1 MVLKPLEFADCVTD
15 SPWFRANLREH
26 ELALERSYK
35 SIKLLESQSKELIS
49 AGQKLQTAQRNF
61 AKTLQELKLE
71 TIGTTETE
79 DERIIAN
86 SLKEY
91 SKLILQLEDQR
102 SHILQETEKNFIG
115 PFRKFRIECI
125 GNAIQHERK
134 KYEKSSYKFY
144 QTLEKHLHL
153 STNKRNDFKEADTA
167 LEAEQRQFY
176 RASLD
181 YVCVLQS
188 VQERM
193 KFEFVENLSSFLYS
207 LLTFYHVGHVI
218 HEDFKPY
225 LDHVKYR
232 VQKAKESYYA
242 TERETE
248 EFRKKMLRLNSM
260 SHPMEMCAGRV
271 AIKQGYLY
279 LCEKKNLVTSW
290 TKYYCVYQKETR
302 MFAIVPV
309 TQTLIKDIKE
319 AFVSNSSFHNSEKV
333 NFFFLVIS
341 TVNQPTNQ
349 SGLFS
354 SQCQSISFKLKSCI
368 RRASDTIDKR
378 FCFDIISDND
388 DVLTFQALSDEDR
401 RCWLNALDGKEP
413 LLWTIIVINLWQ
425 LYWKELNKIVIINEQ
440 GLYRNCGINSK
451 VQRLL
456 QTALTT
462 NSGNNNDFTTTTTTD
477 SNDFSEWD
485 VKTMTSAVK
494 TFLRSL
500 PEPLMTYALH
510 GQFLSASKLDSAKE
524 RVEHIHYYVHQLPN
538 ENFRMLKLLMHHL
551 KRVAECAS
559 QNLMTACNLAVCFGP
574 CVLRAEEETVAAIMD
589 IKFYNLVVEVLIDNC
604 DQIFEG
610 EPKTF
615 IASPPSKPPHSC
627 TRRSFDCCTGTFL
640 PKSILKTAEN
650 ADTKIPA
657 DQTNDDV
664 LSHDGVR
671 VSSSSVSSSVSN
683 GEENIDES
691 RTGSIGE
698 FLDQLE
704 NVSSFANSRGSAS
717 RTCVKYP
724 RPYTSSKRRLFL
736 NPKLT
741 IPNKTPPNRPHS
753 PVSRAVSSSGL
764 QASNRVRTLY
774 ECVADCRCQLSFM
787 PGQILTNVS
796 KSKEPGWLV
805 GTLNGKPGL
814 VPENFVEPLP

>member
-319 AFVSNSSFHNSEKV
+319 AF
-333 NFFFLVIS
+333 
-341 TVNQPTNQ
+341 
-349 SGLFS
+349 
-354 SQCQSISFKLKSCI
+354 CQSISFKLKSCI

-413 LLWTIIVINLWQ
+413 FYSPTSGPCKPMQTSLDNNSYKFVAALLERIEQNF
-425 LYWKELNKIVIINEQ
+425 INEQ

-485 VKTMTSAVK
+485 AKTMTSAVK

-640 PKSILKTAEN
+640 PKSILKTSEN

>member
-279 LCEKKNLVTSW
+279 LCEKT
-290 TKYYCVYQKETR
+290 
-302 MFAIVPV
+302 
-309 TQTLIKDIKE
+309 
-319 AFVSNSSFHNSEKV
+319 
-333 NFFFLVIS
+333 
-341 TVNQPTNQ
+341 
-349 SGLFS
+349 GLFS

-462 NSGNNNDFTTTTTTD
+462 NSGNNNDFTTSTTTTD

-640 PKSILKTAEN
+640 PKSILKTSEN

-657 DQTNDDV
+657 DQTDGDV

>member
-71 TIGTTETE
+71 TVGTNETE

-153 STNKRNDFKEADTA
+153 STNKRNDFKEADIA

-232 VQKAKESYYA
+232 VQKAKESYFA
-242 TERETE
+242 TELETE

-279 LCEKKNLVTSW
+279 LCEKKNLVTTW

-319 AFVSNSSFHNSEKV
+319 AF
-333 NFFFLVIS
+333 
-341 TVNQPTNQ
+341 
-349 SGLFS
+349 
-354 SQCQSISFKLKSCI
+354 CQSISFKLKSCI

-413 LLWTIIVINLWQ
+413 FYSPTSGPCKPMQTSLDNNSYKFVATLLERIEQNC
-425 LYWKELNKIVIINEQ
+425 INEQ

-456 QTALTT
+456 QTALTANGANT
-462 NSGNNNDFTTTTTTD
+462 DFTSSTD
-477 SNDFSEWD
+477 MNDYSEWD
-485 VKTMTSAVK
+485 AKTMTSAVK
-494 TFLRSL
+494 TFLRNL

-627 TRRSFDCCTGTFL
+627 TRRSFDCCTETFS
-640 PKSILKTAEN
+640 PKNVLQASANVDAKV
-650 ADTKIPA
+650 PA

-664 LSHDGVR
+664 LPHDGVR

-683 GEENIDES
+683 GEENIIEES

-704 NVSSFANSRGSAS
+704 NVNSFANSRGSAS

-741 IPNKTPPNRPHS
+741 IPNKAPPNRPHS
-753 PVSRAVSSSGL
+753 PVSRTVSSSGL
-764 QASNRVRTLY
+764 QASNRVRTMY

>member
-1 MVLKPLEFADCVTD
+1 
-15 SPWFRANLREH
+15 
-26 ELALERSYK
+26 
-35 SIKLLESQSKELIS
+35 
-49 AGQKLQTAQRNF
+49 
-61 AKTLQELKLE
+61 
-71 TIGTTETE
+71 
-79 DERIIAN
+79 
-86 SLKEY
+86 
-91 SKLILQLEDQR
+91 
-102 SHILQETEKNFIG
+102 
-115 PFRKFRIECI
+115 
-125 GNAIQHERK
+125 
-134 KYEKSSYKFY
+134 
-144 QTLEKHLHL
+144 
-153 STNKRNDFKEADTA
+153 
-167 LEAEQRQFY
+167 
-176 RASLD
+176 
-181 YVCVLQS
+181 
-188 VQERM
+188 
-193 KFEFVENLSSFLYS
+193 
-207 LLTFYHVGHVI
+207 
-218 HEDFKPY
+218 
-225 LDHVKYR
+225 
-232 VQKAKESYYA
+232 
-242 TERETE
+242 
-248 EFRKKMLRLNSM
+248 
-260 SHPMEMCAGRV
+260 MEMCAGRV

-279 LCEKKNLVTSW
+279 LCEKKNLVTTW

-319 AFVSNSSFHNSEKV
+319 AF
-333 NFFFLVIS
+333 
-341 TVNQPTNQ
+341 
-349 SGLFS
+349 
-354 SQCQSISFKLKSCI
+354 CQSISFKLKSCI

-413 LLWTIIVINLWQ
+413 FYSPTSGPCKPMQTSLDNNSYKFVAALLERIEQNF
-425 LYWKELNKIVIINEQ
+425 INEQ

-462 NSGNNNDFTTTTTTD
+462 NSANSDFTNTD
-477 SNDFSEWD
+477 LNDYSEWD
-485 VKTMTSAVK
+485 AKTMTSAVK

-559 QNLMTACNLAVCFGP
+559 QNLMTSCNLAVCFGP

-627 TRRSFDCCTGTFL
+627 TRRSFDCCTETFS
-640 PKSILKTAEN
+640 PKNVLQTSAN
-650 ADTKIPA
+650 ADAKVPA

-664 LSHDGVR
+664 LPHDGVR

-683 GEENIDES
+683 GEENIIEES

-704 NVSSFANSRGSAS
+704 NVNSFANSRGSAS

-741 IPNKTPPNRPHS
+741 IPNKAPPNRPHS
-753 PVSRAVSSSGL
+753 PVSRTVSSSGL